1 MWAALKCD
9 LYQCLR
15 YSGVHANVGCTNV
28 TSDPTAACTPC
39 SDVFGSISYLSNN
52 TPANKKQSGQSWYAR
67 MSDEKKAEYI
77 QKQRL
82 ARQKKRSSANTADV
96 SQIQGT
102 STSNKNMQHA
112 EGT

>member
-1 MWAALKCD
+1 
-9 LYQCLR
+9 
-15 YSGVHANVGCTNV
+15 
-28 TSDPTAACTPC
+28 
-39 SDVFGSISYLSNN
+39 
-52 TPANKKQSGQSWYAR
+52 

-102 STSNKNMQHA
+102 STSNRNMAHA